1 MALKVI
7 ISGGGTGGHIYPG
20 ISLAYEIKDR
30 DIKNDILFVGTE
42 RGMESKLIPWEG
54 FKIIKI
60 KARGIQRKI
69 CFENLTAIVIFLISL
84 FQSYKIIKK
93 YKPNIVIGTGG
104 YVSGSVVLMAAILG
118 IPTFVH
124 EQNVIPGITNK
135 FLSRITRATF
145 LSFNQSK
152 EYFSNKA
159 KLIFTGNPLRF
170 KNIKQRTDREYKEFN
185 LDSSKKIILVLG
197 GSKGA
202 AAINRAVLGGIDL
215 IKDDI
220 KNDWQVLLI
229 SGQDDYDN
237 IMEIVGED
245 HKIFSVEPYLHDIEK
260 AYSLANLVICR
271 AGATTLAEIG
281 AYGLPAILIPYP
293 YATQDHQGINAKI
306 FEREGAATSILE
318 KDLSEKKLSQVLLN
332 LLKNK
337 NQLEMMAK
345 KSRELSNVNSA
356 KKIVDYISDYIKKF
370 KNKRNILPT
379 KQEN

>member
-1 MALKVI
+1 MTLKVI

-20 ISLAYEIKDR
+20 ISLACEIKDR

-42 RGMESKLIPWEG
+42 RGLESKLIPREG
-54 FKIIKI
+54 FKIVKI
-60 KARGIQRKI
+60 KAQGIKRKI

-84 FQSYKIIKK
+84 FQSYNIIKK
-93 YKPNIVIGTGG
+93 YKPDIVIGTGG

-159 KLIFTGNPLRF
+159 KMIFTGNPIRF
-170 KNIKQRTDREYKEFN
+170 KNIKQNTDREYKKFN
-185 LDSSKKIILVLG
+185 LDSSKKTILVLG

-202 AAINRAVLGGIDL
+202 ASINRAVLQGIDL
-215 IKDDI
+215 TKDVI
-220 KNDWQVLLI
+220 KNNWQVLLI

-237 IMEIVGED
+237 IMKMVGED
-245 HKIFSVEPYLHDIEK
+245 HKIFSIEPYLYDIEK
-260 AYSLANLVICR
+260 AYSLADLVICR

-293 YATQDHQGINAKI
+293 YATQNHQEVNARI
-306 FEREGAATSILE
+306 FTREGAAILILE
-318 KDLSEKKLSQVLLN
+318 KDLSDKKLAQVLLDI
-332 LLKNK
+332 LKDK
-337 NQLEMMAK
+337 NRLEMMAR
-345 KSRELSNVNSA
+345 KSRELGNENSA
-356 KKIVDYISDYIKKF
+356 KKIVDYISDYIKK
-370 KNKRNILPT
+370 T
-379 KQEN
+379 

>member
-20 ISLAYEIKDR
+20 ISLAYEIKER
-30 DIKNDILFVGTE
+30 DINNDILFVGTE
-42 RGMESKLIPWEG
+42 RGLESKLVPREG
-54 FKIIKI
+54 FEIIKI
-60 KARGIQRKI
+60 KARGIKRKI

-93 YKPNIVIGTGG
+93 YKPDIVFGTGG

-118 IPTFVH
+118 IPTFIH
-124 EQNVIPGITNK
+124 EQNVIPGITHK

-152 EYFSNKA
+152 EYFNNKA
-159 KLIFTGNPLRF
+159 KLIFTGNPIRF
-170 KNIKQRTDREYKEFN
+170 KNIKQNTDREYKKFN
-185 LDSSKKIILVLG
+185 LDSLKKTILVLG

-202 AAINRAVLGGIDL
+202 ASINSAVLKGIDL
-215 IKDDI
+215 IEDVI
-220 KNDWQVLLI
+220 KNSWQVLLI

-237 IMEIVGED
+237 IMEMVGED
-245 HKIFSVEPYLHDIEK
+245 NKILSIEPYLYDIEK
-260 AYSLANLVICR
+260 AYSLADLVICR

-306 FEREGAATSILE
+306 FVREGAAILIAE
-318 KDLSEKKLSQVLLN
+318 NDLSGEKN
-332 LLKNK
+332 CPGFTRFT
-337 NQLEMMAK
+337 K
-345 KSRELSNVNSA
+345 K
-356 KKIVDYISDYIKKF
+356 
-370 KNKRNILPT
+370 
-379 KQEN
+379 

>member
-1 MALKVI
+1 MAIKVI

-30 DIKNDILFVGTE
+30 DVKNDILFVGTE
-42 RGMESKLIPWEG
+42 RGLESKLIPREG

-60 KARGIQRKI
+60 KAQGIKRKI
-69 CFENLTAIVIFLISL
+69 CFENLTVIVIFLISL

-93 YKPNIVIGTGG
+93 YKPDIVIGTGG
-104 YVSGSVVLMAAILG
+104 YVSGSVILMAAILG

-135 FLSRITRATF
+135 FLSRITRTTF

-152 EYFSNKA
+152 EYFSSKA

-170 KNIKQRTDREYKEFN
+170 KNIKQSTDREYKKFN
-185 LDSSKKIILVLG
+185 LDSLKKTMLVLG

-202 AAINRAVLGGIDL
+202 ASINRAVLGGIDL
-215 IKDDI
+215 IKEVI

-260 AYSLANLVICR
+260 AYSLADLVICR

-281 AYGLPAILIPYP
+281 AYGLPVILIPYP
-293 YATQDHQGINAKI
+293 HATHNHQGINAKI
-306 FEREGAATSILE
+306 FEREGAAILILE
-318 KDLSEKKLSQVLLN
+318 KDLSDKKLAQVLLDI
-332 LLKNK
+332 LKDK
-337 NQLEMMAK
+337 NRLEMMAK
-345 KSRELSNVNSA
+345 KSRELSNANSA
-356 KKIVDYISDYIKKF
+356 KKIVDYISDCIKK
-370 KNKRNILPT
+370 I
-379 KQEN
+379 

>member
-42 RGMESKLIPWEG
+42 RGLESKLVPREG
-54 FKIIKI
+54 FKIVKI
-60 KARGIQRKI
+60 KARGIKRKL
-69 CFENLTAIVIFLISL
+69 CFENLTAIIIFLLSL

-93 YKPNIVIGTGG
+93 YKPDLVIGEGG

-118 IPTFVH
+118 VPTFVH

-135 FLSRITRATF
+135 LLSRITRATF

-159 KLIFTGNPLRF
+159 KLIFTGNPIRF
-170 KNIKQRTDREYKEFN
+170 KNINQNTGREYKKYN
-185 LDSSKKIILVLG
+185 LDSSKKTILVLG

-202 AAINRAVLGGIDL
+202 ASINRAVLGSIDF
-215 IKDDI
+215 IKDAI
-220 KNDWQVLLI
+220 KNNLQVLLI

-237 IMEIVGED
+237 IMGIVGEN

-260 AYSLANLVICR
+260 AYSLADLVICR
-271 AGATTLAEIG
+271 AGATTLAEIV

-306 FEREGAATSILE
+306 FEREGAAISILE
-318 KDLSEKKLSQVLLN
+318 KDLSGEKLGQVLLD

-337 NQLEMMAK
+337 DQLEMMAK
-345 KSRELSNVNSA
+345 KSRGLSNVNSA
-356 KKIVDYISDYIKKF
+356 KKIVDYISDYIKK
-370 KNKRNILPT
+370 N
-379 KQEN
+379 

>member
-30 DIKNDILFVGTE
+30 DLKNDILFVGTE
-42 RGMESKLIPWEG
+42 RGMESKLVPREG

-69 CFENLTAIVIFLISL
+69 CFENLAALVIFLVSL
-84 FQSYKIIKK
+84 FQSYKIIKQ
-93 YKPNIVIGTGG
+93 YKPDIVIGTGG

-118 IPTFVH
+118 IPNFVH

-152 EYFSNKA
+152 KYFSNKV
-159 KLIFTGNPLRF
+159 KLIFTGNPIRF
-170 KNIKQRTDREYKEFN
+170 KNIKPGTDREYKKFN
-185 LDSSKKIILVLG
+185 LDSSKKTILVLG

-215 IKDDI
+215 IKEVI
-220 KNDWQVLLI
+220 KNDWQILLI

-237 IMEIVGED
+237 MMEIVGED

-260 AYSLANLVICR
+260 AYSLADLVICR

-293 YATQDHQGINAKI
+293 YATNDHQGINAKI
-306 FEREGAATSILE
+306 FEIEGAAILILE
-318 KDLSEKKLSQVLLN
+318 KNLSGEKLAQVLLD

-337 NQLEMMAK
+337 DKLEMMAK
-345 KSRELSNVNSA
+345 NSRELSNVNSA
-356 KKIVDYISDYIKKF
+356 KKIMDYISDYLKK
-370 KNKRNILPT
+370 N
-379 KQEN
+379 

>member
-20 ISLAYEIKDR
+20 ISLAYEIKGR

-42 RGMESKLIPWEG
+42 RGLESKLIPLEG
-54 FKIIKI
+54 FKIEKI
-60 KARGIQRKI
+60 KARGIKRKI

-93 YKPNIVIGTGG
+93 YKPDIVIGTGG
-104 YVSGSVVLMAAILG
+104 YVSGSVVLMASILG

-152 EYFSNKA
+152 EYFSSKA
-159 KLIFTGNPLRF
+159 KLIFMGNPLRF
-170 KNIKQRTDREYKEFN
+170 KNIKQSTDREHKKFN
-185 LDSSKKIILVLG
+185 LDSSKKTILVLG

-202 AAINRAVLGGIDL
+202 ASINRAVLGCIDL
-215 IKDDI
+215 IREVI
-220 KNDWQVLLI
+220 KNNWQVLLI

-237 IMEIVGED
+237 IIGMLGES

-260 AYSLANLVICR
+260 AYSLADLVICR
-271 AGATTLAEIG
+271 AGATTLAEVS

-293 YATQDHQGINAKI
+293 YATHDHQVINAKI
-306 FEREGAATSILE
+306 FEREGAAILIFE
-318 KDLSEKKLSQVLLN
+318 RDLSDKKLARVLLDI
-332 LLKNK
+332 LKDK
-337 NQLEMMAK
+337 NQLEIMSK
-345 KSRELSNVNSA
+345 KSRGLGNENSA
-356 KKIVDYISDYIKKF
+356 KKIADYIFDCIKK
-370 KNKRNILPT
+370 N
-379 KQEN
+379 

>member
-42 RGMESKLIPWEG
+42 RGLESKLVPREG
-54 FKIIKI
+54 FKIVKI
-60 KARGIQRKI
+60 KARGIKRKL
-69 CFENLTAIVIFLISL
+69 CFENLTAIIIFLLSL

-93 YKPNIVIGTGG
+93 YKPNLVIGTGG

-118 IPTFVH
+118 VPTFVH

-135 FLSRITRATF
+135 LLSRITRATF
-145 LSFNQSK
+145 LSFIQSK

-159 KLIFTGNPLRF
+159 KLIFTGNPIRF
-170 KNIKQRTDREYKEFN
+170 KNIKQNTEREYKKYN
-185 LDSSKKIILVLG
+185 LDSSKKTILVLG

-202 AAINRAVLGGIDL
+202 ASINRAVLGSIDF
-215 IKDDI
+215 IKDAI
-220 KNDWQVLLI
+220 KNNLQVLLI

-237 IMEIVGED
+237 IMGIVGEN

-260 AYSLANLVICR
+260 AYSLADLVICR
-271 AGATTLAEIG
+271 AGATTLAEIV

-306 FEREGAATSILE
+306 FEREGAAISILE
-318 KDLSEKKLSQVLLN
+318 RDLSGEKLGQVLLD

-337 NQLEMMAK
+337 DQLEMMAK

-356 KKIVDYISDYIKKF
+356 KKIVDYILNCI
-370 KNKRNILPT
+370 
-379 KQEN
+379 

>member
-1 MALKVI
+1 MAIKVI

-20 ISLAYEIKDR
+20 ISLAYEIKGR
-30 DIKNDILFVGTE
+30 DINNNILFVGTE
-42 RGMESKLIPWEG
+42 RGLESKLVPREG

-60 KARGIQRKI
+60 RARGIKRKI
-69 CFENLTAIVIFLISL
+69 CFENLKAIVIFLISL

-93 YKPNIVIGTGG
+93 YKPDIVIGTGG

-118 IPTFVH
+118 IPTFIH

-135 FLSRITRATF
+135 FLSRIVRATF
-145 LSFNQSK
+145 LSFNQSE

-170 KNIKQRTDREYKEFN
+170 KNIKQSTDREYKEFK
-185 LDSSKKIILVLG
+185 LDSLKKTILVLG

-202 AAINRAVLGGIDL
+202 ASINRAVPGGIDL

-229 SGQDDYDN
+229 SGQDDYVN
-237 IMEIVGED
+237 ILKIVRED

-260 AYSLANLVICR
+260 AYSLADLVICR

-281 AYGLPAILIPYP
+281 AYGLPAILVPYP

-306 FEREGAATSILE
+306 FEREGAAVSILE
-318 KDLSEKKLSQVLLN
+318 KDLSDKKLARVLLGI
-332 LLKNK
+332 LKDK
-337 NQLEMMAK
+337 NRLEMMAK
-345 KSRELSNVNSA
+345 KSRELSNLNSA
-356 KKIVDYISDYIKKF
+356 KKIVDYIFDCIKK
-370 KNKRNILPT
+370 N
-379 KQEN
+379 

>member
-20 ISLAYEIKDR
+20 ISLAYEIKGR
-30 DIKNDILFVGTE
+30 DINNDILFVGTE
-42 RGMESKLIPWEG
+42 RGLESKLVPREG

-60 KARGIQRKI
+60 KARGIKRKI
-69 CFENLTAIVIFLISL
+69 CFENLTAIVIFLVSL

-93 YKPNIVIGTGG
+93 YKPDIVIGTGG
-104 YVSGSVVLMAAILG
+104 YVSGSVVLIAAILG

-135 FLSRITRATF
+135 FLSRITRTTF

-159 KLIFTGNPLRF
+159 KLIFTGNPIRF
-170 KNIKQRTDREYKEFN
+170 KNIKQGIGREYKKFN
-185 LDSSKKIILVLG
+185 LDSSKKTILVLG

-202 AAINRAVLGGIDL
+202 ASINRAVLKGVDL
-215 IKDDI
+215 IKDVI
-220 KNDWQVLLI
+220 KNSWQVLLI

-245 HKIFSVEPYLHDIEK
+245 NKILSIEPYLYDIEK
-260 AYSLANLVICR
+260 AYLLADLVICR

-306 FEREGAATSILE
+306 FEREGAAISILE
-318 KDLSEKKLSQVLLN
+318 KDLSGEKLGQVLLN

-337 NQLEMMAK
+337 DQLGIMAR
-345 KSRELSNVNSA
+345 KSRKLSNVNSA
-356 KKIVDYISDYIKKF
+356 AKIVDYISDYIKK
-370 KNKRNILPT
+370 N
-379 KQEN
+379 

>member
-20 ISLAYEIKDR
+20 ISLACEIKSR
-30 DIKNDILFVGTE
+30 DVNNDILFVGTE
-42 RGMESKLIPWEG
+42 RGLESKLVPREG

-69 CFENLTAIVIFLISL
+69 CFENLTAIVIFLVSL

-93 YKPNIVIGTGG
+93 YKPDIVIGTGG

-118 IPTFVH
+118 FPTFVH
-124 EQNVIPGITNK
+124 EQNVIPGITNN
-135 FLSRITRATF
+135 FLSRITRKTF

-170 KNIKQRTDREYKEFN
+170 KNIKQGTDREYKKFYLN
-185 LDSSKKIILVLG
+185 SSKKTILVLG

-202 AAINRAVLGGIDL
+202 ASINRAVLGGIDL
-215 IKDDI
+215 IKDAI
-220 KNDWQVLLI
+220 KNNWQVFLI

-237 IMEIVGED
+237 IMEIVGEE

-260 AYSLANLVICR
+260 AYSLADLVICR

-306 FEREGAATSILE
+306 FEREGAAILILE
-318 KDLSEKKLSQVLLN
+318 KDLSDKKLAQVLLDI
-332 LLKNK
+332 LKDK
-337 NQLEMMAK
+337 NRLEMMAK
-345 KSRELSNVNSA
+345 KSRKLSNVNSA
-356 KKIVDYISDYIKKF
+356 KKIVDYISDYIKK
-370 KNKRNILPT
+370 N
-379 KQEN
+379 

>member
-42 RGMESKLIPWEG
+42 RGLESKLIPREG
-54 FKIIKI
+54 FKIAKI
-60 KARGIQRKI
+60 KALGIKRKI

-84 FQSYKIIKK
+84 FQSYNIIKK
-93 YKPNIVIGTGG
+93 YKPDIVIGTGG
-104 YVSGSVVLMAAILG
+104 YVSGSVVLMAAILC

-135 FLSRITRATF
+135 FLSRITKATF

-159 KLIFTGNPLRF
+159 KLIFTGNPIRF
-170 KNIKQRTDREYKEFN
+170 KNIKQNIDREYKKFN
-185 LDSSKKIILVLG
+185 LDSSKKTILVLG

-202 AAINRAVLGGIDL
+202 ASINRAVLQSVDL
-215 IKDDI
+215 IKDII
-220 KNDWQVLLI
+220 KNNWQVLLI

-237 IMEIVGED
+237 IVKMLGED

-260 AYSLANLVICR
+260 AYSLADLVICR

-306 FEREGAATSILE
+306 FEREGAAISILE
-318 KDLSEKKLSQVLLN
+318 KDLSEKKLGQVLLD

-337 NQLEMMAK
+337 NQLGIMAK

-356 KKIVDYISDYIKKF
+356 KKIVDYISDYIKK
-370 KNKRNILPT
+370 T
-379 KQEN
+379 

>member
-42 RGMESKLIPWEG
+42 RGLESKLIPREG
-54 FKIIKI
+54 FKIVKI

-84 FQSYKIIKK
+84 FQSYNIIKK
-93 YKPNIVIGTGG
+93 YKPDIVIGTGG
-104 YVSGSVVLMAAILG
+104 YVSGSIVLIAAILG
-118 IPTFVH
+118 IPAFVH

-135 FLSRITRATF
+135 FLSRITKATF

-159 KLIFTGNPLRF
+159 KLIFTGNPIRF
-170 KNIKQRTDREYKEFN
+170 KNIKQNTDREYKKFN
-185 LDSSKKIILVLG
+185 LDSLKKAILVLG

-202 AAINRAVLGGIDL
+202 ASINRAVLRGVDL
-215 IKDDI
+215 IKDVI
-220 KNDWQVLLI
+220 KNNWQVLLI

-237 IMEIVGED
+237 IMKIMGED

-260 AYSLANLVICR
+260 AYSLADLVICR

-281 AYGLPAILIPYP
+281 AYGLPAILIPYS
-293 YATQDHQGINAKI
+293 YATHNHQELNARI
-306 FEREGAATSILE
+306 FAREGAAILILE
-318 KDLSEKKLSQVLLN
+318 KDLSDKKLAQVLLDI
-332 LLKNK
+332 LKDK
-337 NQLEMMAK
+337 NRLEMMAR
-345 KSRELSNVNSA
+345 KSRELGNENSA
-356 KKIVDYISDYIKKF
+356 NKIVDYISDYIKK
-370 KNKRNILPT
+370 
-379 KQEN
+379 

>member
-42 RGMESKLIPWEG
+42 RGLESKLVPREG
-54 FKIIKI
+54 FKIVKI
-60 KARGIQRKI
+60 KARGIKRKL
-69 CFENLTAIVIFLISL
+69 CFENLTAIIIFLLSL

-93 YKPNIVIGTGG
+93 YKPDLVIGTGG
-104 YVSGSVVLMAAILG
+104 YVSGSIVLMAAILG
-118 IPTFVH
+118 VPTFVH

-135 FLSRITRATF
+135 LLSRITRATF

-159 KLIFTGNPLRF
+159 KLIFTGNPIRF
-170 KNIKQRTDREYKEFN
+170 KNIKQNTEREYKKYN
-185 LDSSKKIILVLG
+185 LDSSKKTILVLG

-202 AAINRAVLGGIDL
+202 ASINRAVLGSIDF
-215 IKDDI
+215 IKDAI
-220 KNDWQVLLI
+220 KNNLQVLLI

-237 IMEIVGED
+237 IMGIVGEN

-260 AYSLANLVICR
+260 AYSLADLVICR
-271 AGATTLAEIG
+271 AGATTLAEIV

-306 FEREGAATSILE
+306 FEREGAAISILE
-318 KDLSEKKLSQVLLN
+318 KDLSGEKLGQVLLD

-337 NQLEMMAK
+337 DQLEMMAK

-356 KKIVDYISDYIKKF
+356 KKIVDYILNCI
-370 KNKRNILPT
+370 
-379 KQEN
+379 

>member
-30 DIKNDILFVGTE
+30 DIKNDILFIGIE
-42 RGMESKLIPWEG
+42 RGLESKLIPREG
-54 FKIIKI
+54 FKIVKI
-60 KARGIQRKI
+60 KARGIKRKI
-69 CFENLTAIVIFLISL
+69 CFENLTAIVFFLISL
-84 FQSYKIIKK
+84 FQSYNNIKK
-93 YKPNIVIGTGG
+93 YKPDIVIGTGG

-124 EQNVIPGITNK
+124 EQNVIPGITNI
-135 FLSRITRATF
+135 FLSRITKTTF

-159 KLIFTGNPLRF
+159 KLIFTGNPIRF
-170 KNIKQRTDREYKEFN
+170 KNIKQNTDREYKKFN
-185 LDSSKKIILVLG
+185 LDSSKKTILVLG

-202 AAINRAVLGGIDL
+202 ASINRAVLGGINL
-215 IKDDI
+215 IKEVI

-237 IMEIVGED
+237 IMKMVRED

-260 AYSLANLVICR
+260 AYSLTDLVICR

-281 AYGLPAILIPYP
+281 AYGLAAILIPYP
-293 YATQDHQGINAKI
+293 YATHNHQEANARI
-306 FEREGAATSILE
+306 FAKEGTAILILE
-318 KDLSEKKLSQVLLN
+318 KDLSDKKLAQVLLDI
-332 LLKNK
+332 LKDK
-337 NQLEMMAK
+337 NRLEMMAK
-345 KSRELSNVNSA
+345 KSRELGNENSA
-356 KKIVDYISDYIKKF
+356 KKIVDYISDYIKK
-370 KNKRNILPT
+370 I
-379 KQEN
+379 

>member
-42 RGMESKLIPWEG
+42 RGLESKLVPRED
-54 FKIIKI
+54 FKIVKI
-60 KARGIQRKI
+60 KARGIKRKL
-69 CFENLTAIVIFLISL
+69 CFENLTAIIIFLLSL

-93 YKPNIVIGTGG
+93 YKPDLVIGTGG

-118 IPTFVH
+118 VPTFVH

-135 FLSRITRATF
+135 LLSRITRATF

-159 KLIFTGNPLRF
+159 KLIFTGNPIRF
-170 KNIKQRTDREYKEFN
+170 KNIKQNTEREYKKYN
-185 LDSSKKIILVLG
+185 LDSSKKTILVLG

-202 AAINRAVLGGIDL
+202 ASINRAVLGSIDF
-215 IKDDI
+215 IKDAI
-220 KNDWQVLLI
+220 KNNLQVLLI

-237 IMEIVGED
+237 IMGIVGEN
-245 HKIFSVEPYLHDIEK
+245 HKIFSIESYLHDIEK
-260 AYSLANLVICR
+260 AYSLADLVICR
-271 AGATTLAEIG
+271 AGATTLAEIV

-306 FEREGAATSILE
+306 FEREGAAISILE
-318 KDLSEKKLSQVLLN
+318 KDLSGEKLGQVLLD

-337 NQLEMMAK
+337 DQLEMMAK
-345 KSRELSNVNSA
+345 KSRELGNVNSA
-356 KKIVDYISDYIKKF
+356 KKIVDYILNCI
-370 KNKRNILPT
+370 
-379 KQEN
+379 

>member
-20 ISLAYEIKDR
+20 ISLACEIKSR
-30 DIKNDILFVGTE
+30 DINNGILFVGTE
-42 RGMESKLIPWEG
+42 RGLESKLVPREG

-60 KARGIQRKI
+60 KARGIKRKI
-69 CFENLTAIVIFLISL
+69 CFENLTAIVIFLVSL

-93 YKPNIVIGTGG
+93 YKPDIVIGTGG

-118 IPTFVH
+118 ITTFIH

-135 FLSRITRATF
+135 FLSRITKATF

-159 KLIFTGNPLRF
+159 KLIFTGNPTRF
-170 KNIKQRTDREYKEFN
+170 KNIKKSTDREYKKFN
-185 LDSSKKIILVLG
+185 LDSSKKTILVLG

-202 AAINRAVLGGIDL
+202 ASINRAVLGGMDL
-215 IKDDI
+215 IKDAI
-220 KNDWQVLLI
+220 KNNWQVLLV

-237 IMEIVGED
+237 IMKIVGED

-260 AYSLANLVICR
+260 AYSLADLVICR
-271 AGATTLAEIG
+271 AGATTLAEISV
-281 AYGLPAILIPYP
+281 YGLPAILIPYP

-306 FEREGAATSILE
+306 FEREGAAISILE
-318 KDLSEKKLSQVLLN
+318 KDLSGEKLGQVLLD

-337 NQLEMMAK
+337 DQLGIMAK

-356 KKIVDYISDYIKKF
+356 KKIVDNISDYIK
-370 KNKRNILPT
+370 NN
-379 KQEN
+379 

>member
-42 RGMESKLIPWEG
+42 RGLESKLVPREG
-54 FKIIKI
+54 FKIVKI
-60 KARGIQRKI
+60 KARGIKRKI
-69 CFENLTAIVIFLISL
+69 CFENLIAIIIFLLSL

-93 YKPNIVIGTGG
+93 YKPDLVIGTGG
-104 YVSGSVVLMAAILG
+104 YVSGSIVLMAAILG
-118 IPTFVH
+118 VPTFVH

-135 FLSRITRATF
+135 LLSRITRATF

-159 KLIFTGNPLRF
+159 KLIFTGNPIRF
-170 KNIKQRTDREYKEFN
+170 KNIKQNTEREYKKYN
-185 LDSSKKIILVLG
+185 LDSSKKTILVLG

-202 AAINRAVLGGIDL
+202 ASINRAVLGSIDF
-215 IKDDI
+215 IKDAI
-220 KNDWQVLLI
+220 KNNLQVLLI

-237 IMEIVGED
+237 IRGIVGEN

-260 AYSLANLVICR
+260 AYSLADLVICR
-271 AGATTLAEIG
+271 AGATTLAEIV

-306 FEREGAATSILE
+306 FEREGAAILILE
-318 KDLSEKKLSQVLLN
+318 KDLSGEKLGQVLLD

-337 NQLEMMAK
+337 DQLEMMAK

-356 KKIVDYISDYIKKF
+356 EKIVDYISDYIKK
-370 KNKRNILPT
+370 T
-379 KQEN
+379 

>member
-30 DIKNDILFVGTE
+30 DINNDIFFVGTE
-42 RGMESKLIPWEG
+42 GGLESKLIPREG
-54 FKIIKI
+54 FKFIKI

-93 YKPNIVIGTGG
+93 YKPDIVFGTGG

-135 FLSRITRATF
+135 LLSRITRATF

-152 EYFSNKA
+152 EYFSNKT
-159 KLIFTGNPLRF
+159 KLIFTGNPIRF
-170 KNIKQRTDREYKEFN
+170 KNIKQNTDREYKKFN
-185 LDSSKKIILVLG
+185 LDSLKKTILVLG

-202 AAINRAVLGGIDL
+202 ASINRAVLKGIDL
-215 IKDDI
+215 IKDVI
-220 KNDWQVLLI
+220 KNSWQVLLI

-245 HKIFSVEPYLHDIEK
+245 NKIFSIEPYLHDIEK
-260 AYSLANLVICR
+260 AYSLADLVICR
-271 AGATTLAEIG
+271 AGATTLAEIS

-293 YATQDHQGINAKI
+293 YATHNHQEINARI
-306 FEREGAATSILE
+306 FAREGAAILILE
-318 KDLSEKKLSQVLLN
+318 NDLSGEKIAQVLLD

-337 NQLEMMAK
+337 NQLEIMAK

-356 KKIVDYISDYIKKF
+356 KKIVDYISDYIKK
-370 KNKRNILPT
+370 I
-379 KQEN
+379 

>member
-20 ISLAYEIKDR
+20 ISLAGEVKNR

-42 RGMESKLIPWEG
+42 RGMESKLIPREG

-69 CFENLTAIVIFLISL
+69 CFENLTAMVIFLISL

-93 YKPNIVIGTGG
+93 YKPDVVIGTGG
-104 YVSGSVVLMAAILG
+104 YVSGSVVLMAVILG
-118 IPTFVH
+118 IPTFIH

-135 FLSRITRATF
+135 FLSRIARATF
-145 LSFNQSK
+145 LSFDQSK

-159 KLIFTGNPLRF
+159 KLVFTGNPIRF
-170 KNIKQRTDREYKEFN
+170 KGIKRGTDQEYKKFN
-185 LDSSKKIILVLG
+185 LDSSKKTILVLG

-202 AAINRAVLGGIDL
+202 AAINRAVSGSIDL
-215 IKDDI
+215 IKEVI

-237 IMEIVGED
+237 MMEIVRED

-260 AYSLANLVICR
+260 AYSLADLVICR
-271 AGATTLAEIG
+271 AGATTLAEI
-281 AYGLPAILIPYP
+281 ASYGLPAILIPYP
-293 YATQDHQGINAKI
+293 YATHDHQGINAKI
-306 FEREGAATSILE
+306 FEREGAAILILE
-318 KDLSEKKLSQVLLN
+318 KNLSEEKLARILLD

-337 NQLEMMAK
+337 DKLERMAK

-356 KKIVDYISDYIKKF
+356 KKIVDYISDYIKK
-370 KNKRNILPT
+370 T
-379 KQEN
+379 